1 MFNPYLIG
9 GVLLAWSLSLVAVGY
24 WQRVDSQAS
33 IKLQYAQAQ
42 EAHTKK
48 VAAFNAE
55 LFQTYRKLE
64 IAEANKRIEV
74 RNITTHNV
82 TEVPVY
88 VTKAADA
95 RCIIP
100 TGLVLHH
107 NSAAAGLPVDPA
119 PARGLVDTD
128 SGLALSE
135 VESTVASNY
144 GTAHEWRAALVSCR
158 SMYTEAY
165 ESIKRFTSGGK

>member
-1 MFNPYLIG
+1 MFNPYLISG
-9 GVLLAWSLSLVAVGY
+9 LLLAWAVSLIGVGY
-24 WQRVDSQAS
+24 WQRVDGQAS

-55 LFQTYRKLE
+55 LFQTHRKLE
-64 IAEANKRIEV
+64 IAEANKRLEV

-100 TGLVLHH
+100 TGLVLLH
-107 NSAAAGLPVDPA
+107 NSAAAGLPVDTA
-119 PARGLVDTD
+119 PASGLVDSD

-135 VESTVASNY
+135 VQAVVTSNY
-144 GTAHEWRAALVSCR
+144 GTAHDWRAALVSCR
-158 SMYTEAY
+158 AMYAQAY
-165 ESIKRFTSGGK
+165 AKLKQFTNATR